1 MLGLDPTKLET
12 SFRIGSS
19 PETTTDEKS
28 PKVRQ
33 RIIDQDFYRSY
44 MTLRSIR
51 R

>member
-1 MLGLDPTKLET
+1 MRGLDLHQVET

-33 RIIDQDFYRSY
+33 RINDKDFYRSY